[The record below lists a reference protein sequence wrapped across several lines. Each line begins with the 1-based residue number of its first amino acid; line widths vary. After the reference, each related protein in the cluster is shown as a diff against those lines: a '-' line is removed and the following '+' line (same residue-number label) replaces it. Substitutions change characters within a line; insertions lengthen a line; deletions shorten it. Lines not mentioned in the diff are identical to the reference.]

1 MFLMAEYFFAEN
13 NENTYEQKFRN
24 QKHDVTDR
32 ICTLSKLSKLIL
44 LLFPLFSEFW
54 NESSNY
60 EYPFI
65 NNFSGTF
72 YTIFGSCLL
81 E

>member
-1 MFLMAEYFFAEN
+1 MFLMAEYFFTEN

-44 LLFPLFSEFW
+44 LLFLFFLNFGMRVLIMNTHSLITFLGL
-54 NESSNY
+54 
-60 EYPFI
+60 FI
-65 NNFSGTF
+65 Q
-72 YTIFGSCLL
+72 YLDPAY
-81 E
+81 